1 MQLYHKSDK
10 KNHTVNSDC
19 YTVQG
24 YLVLVDISHTFKI
37 WFQKSCKVTLSITFG
52 RNFENLF
59 NDGESQLIFVL
70 ISWLFC
76 TQKYFRFS

>member
-24 YLVLVDISHTFKI
+24 YLVLVDISRTFKI
-37 WFQKSCKVTLSITFG
+37 
-52 RNFENLF
+52 
-59 NDGESQLIFVL
+59 
-70 ISWLFC
+70 
-76 TQKYFRFS
+76 